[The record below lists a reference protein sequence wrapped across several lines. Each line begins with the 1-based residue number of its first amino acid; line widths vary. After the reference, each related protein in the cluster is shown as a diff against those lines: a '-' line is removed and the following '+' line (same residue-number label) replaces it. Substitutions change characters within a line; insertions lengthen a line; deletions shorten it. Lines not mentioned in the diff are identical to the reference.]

1 MYVVFFVYRILFIS
15 GRKKMNEL
23 MEIFLFLKA
32 YIFVFS
38 LMVVF
43 VDIIYVVSTLI
54 LKSGKLIPSISSLI
68 YFGLSLAYIIT
79 YLIY

>member
-1 MYVVFFVYRILFIS
+1 
-15 GRKKMNEL
+15 MNEL

-43 VDIIYVVSTLI
+43 VDIIYVISTLI

>member
-1 MYVVFFVYRILFIS
+1 
-15 GRKKMNEL
+15 MNEL

-43 VDIIYVVSTLI
+43 VDIIYVASTLI

-68 YFGLSLAYIIT
+68 YFGLSVAYIIT

>member
-1 MYVVFFVYRILFIS
+1 
-15 GRKKMNEL
+15 MNEL

-43 VDIIYVVSTLI
+43 VDIIYVASTLI

>member
-1 MYVVFFVYRILFIS
+1 
-15 GRKKMNEL
+15 MNEL

-43 VDIIYVVSTLI
+43 VDIIYMASTLI